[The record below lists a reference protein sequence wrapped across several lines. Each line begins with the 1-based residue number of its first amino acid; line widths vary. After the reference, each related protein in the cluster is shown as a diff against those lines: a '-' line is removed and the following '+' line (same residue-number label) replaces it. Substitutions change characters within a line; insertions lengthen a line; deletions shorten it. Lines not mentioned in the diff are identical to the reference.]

1 MAMTYRQAINAVLTT
16 LGSALIPATNT
27 TVTDSYQLQVCEFF
41 NQILDEVAVATQWRA
56 RRITYNV
63 AVPSGTNSAPLIGQ
77 IIGTAYTLGAAG
89 TTGTV
94 TINGTTTAAITT
106 GGTNAGVDAQ
116 AVVDAINAI
125 SGTTGVAATLYSS
138 NISAP
143 TSQTFYQ
150 IGLSAASAAQANSTV
165 TVAYNGGSNVSGAVT
180 GLAAGS
186 YTLNA
191 PNSNCSVVRMMNPQV
206 GYPVAL
212 CFDTT
217 SYAGTPFPL
226 KEIPMPDLQYMNTI
240 TTSTPISYSTH
251 FAVQDTGDDNVTL
264 LLYPI
269 GSVARNIQITLHNPL
284 PRFNPALAGTSQAA
298 SGAALDA
305 PLVLP
310 YRPLVLGTVW
320 SALEERGEEL
330 GASSQFTEE
339 KWRQALDDAV
349 SRDADEAGGLIMLAD

>member
-143 TSQTFYQ
+143 TSQ
-150 IGLSAASAAQANSTV
+150 
-165 TVAYNGGSNVSGAVT
+165 
-180 GLAAGS
+180 
-186 YTLNA
+186 
-191 PNSNCSVVRMMNPQV
+191 
-206 GYPVAL
+206 
-212 CFDTT
+212 
-217 SYAGTPFPL
+217 
-226 KEIPMPDLQYMNTI
+226 
-240 TTSTPISYSTH
+240 
-251 FAVQDTGDDNVTL
+251 
-264 LLYPI
+264 
-269 GSVARNIQITLHNPL
+269 
-284 PRFNPALAGTSQAA
+284 
-298 SGAALDA
+298 
-305 PLVLP
+305 
-310 YRPLVLGTVW
+310 
-320 SALEERGEEL
+320 
-330 GASSQFTEE
+330 
-339 KWRQALDDAV
+339 
-349 SRDADEAGGLIMLAD
+349 